1 MYRRY
6 YSYNDMPVPVVGNKQ
21 AASPVRQEK
30 TKSTP
35 IPVKQSCTVKENKNL
50 FDFTK
55 LKADDWILI
64 AVVFLLLI
72 DDCDDVFLFIAL
84 AFIFVSGQK

>member
-6 YSYNDMPVPVVGNKQ
+6 YSYNDMPVPIVGNKTK
-21 AASPVRQEK
+21 PVHVQQEK
-30 TKSTP
+30 KETKQIAEKNVSKKNSQLP
-35 IPVKQSCTVKENKNL
+35 FLEN
-50 FDFTK
+50 
-55 LKADDWILI
+55 LKTDDLILI

-72 DDCDDVFLFIAL
+72 DDCDDIFLLLAL